1 MSRRLGEEDRV
12 EITEAFAEFGNDLPT
27 RWVMGDSDVDIDIEL
42 LRGGEFDPERR
53 IVRGVVGRGWVTVPC
68 AKSPL
73 WELVHERGRLGERHF
88 LHAVEVVDDVLVPET
103 QIGLDAARTL
113 KADARAGETILIAFD
128 AERRELAGLL
138 ARGGGIGP
146 LLDARSRNGRIAV
159 EFDDLAVDLSD
170 GFRGR
175 VIDGLATQLD
185 EVRRPVEID
194 IAGFTLTLTGLWLDI
209 SRTIAQ
215 ATVTLP
221 PTITDASTCGR
232 ATIDLGRIRI
242 SRTCDYYFEEPE
254 QHYGPWL
261 LGDTG
266 MIVEGDGF
274 TLDLSTTRSP
284 APLLASWRGLLLRAG
299 SASGAQRIPDPCNS
313 GYLRGDYSFGGAAIT
328 ASGFAGS
335 LDLTAPISF
344 TALNPFGQVVSFT
357 GGELIV
363 AHSEIVAGKFRG
375 STDLLTEAVTD
386 GVPHAQVTVDLPSV
400 TVQPDFDLTGEIDL
414 GGALVAWGELA
425 RAGEELVVWTATPGQ
440 GFLYLP
446 GGAVETFC
454 PVSTGSFQS
463 PSISA
468 GWSGSLGSLAA
479 QAVSGVTFADL
490 GEVAVFSPDV
500 PGGRAAPLV
509 FDRVWGWLRVGTTG
523 VDGELAWY
531 DGEVPAELGDPA
543 ATGYVGKQPFRTS
556 LFGQDRKNLIA
567 EFVTSAVHDSNGSG
581 WLDIPD
587 PTGFHHLDVEQ
598 LKLTSTACLVGGDIM
613 LPASGIPLEHWD
625 VALVPTNP
633 AAPAGVLSVRTG
645 RVLFTAAGIS
655 EPVHFARPFGLTW
668 GEILADGSVGDLYLD
683 FNDWGQRFDGLVF
696 HPEGIALSTYVPA
709 DLEPYLGV
717 SGSVILPFFGPHH
730 VNVQDAAV
738 RPPPPPSIP
747 PEPRPYPRHVTVPK
761 TAITAGSAPTDL
773 ALTGVWHDVN
783 SDELARF
790 DCPDPDV
797 DYNVD
802 SQQGFIGTG
811 GAVLSFLHSD
821 PLETTVEIHSD
832 ATDLRFT
839 SEAAHDLDM
848 NVIARFGALSQIAGN
863 LRIEGPTLR
872 RMTVFGEFEQSAA
885 GGMFGP
891 KAGYS
896 VEANMTVTPTSIDF
910 YAAGDMM
917 LSVAL
922 VEIEASGTAHL
933 LFDFAA
939 GTAEG
944 ELLGRVD
951 CDAVVAGLSGAGQL
965 TWFVGPQMQYLQGR
979 MKVNVFSIVGG
990 VGMEGGFFIGNDVP
1004 NALAWALDTTDP
1016 KFAMSRAIMPPT
1028 ITGIY
1033 GYGRASFAVNYYV
1046 VGGGIDIF
1054 VGVGAF
1060 SAAVSAGGPL
1070 SALGGTLPLPFIVG
1084 ACGINVHGEILGGLV
1099 SASAWAN
1106 LSLRGPLPPY
1116 FEGTFGMKG
1125 CVAWVLCASVDVTAR
1140 LSGAGFELI

>member
-1 MSRRLGEEDRV
+1 VDIR
-12 EITEAFAEFGNDLPT
+12 EAFAEFGKDLPT
-27 RWVMGDSDVDIDIEL
+27 RWVMGDSDLDIDVEL

-53 IVRGVVGRGWVTVPC
+53 IVKGVVGRGWVTIPC
-68 AKSPL
+68 AKAPL
-73 WELVHERGRLGERHF
+73 WDFAHVRDRLGDRHF
-88 LHAVEVVDDVLVPET
+88 IQAVEVVDDVLVPET
-103 QIGLDAARTL
+103 QISLDAARAL
-113 KADARAGETILIAFD
+113 KADARAGETIPIAFD
-128 AERRELAGLL
+128 ADRRELANLL
-138 ARGGGIGP
+138 AQGRGIGA
-146 LLDARSRNGRIAV
+146 LLDASSSAGRIAV
-159 EFDDLAVDLSD
+159 EFEDLAVDLSD
-170 GFRGR
+170 AARGR
-175 VIDGLATQLD
+175 VIDGLAQYLD
-185 EVRRPVEID
+185 ELRRPVQIV

-209 SRTIAQ
+209 SRTLAQ

-221 PTITDASTCGR
+221 PTITDAASCGP

-254 QHYGPWL
+254 RHYGPWL

-266 MIVEGDGF
+266 MIIEGDGF
-274 TLDLSTTRSP
+274 TLDLSTTRGP
-284 APLLASWRGLLLRAG
+284 PPLPTSWRGLLLRAG
-299 SASGAQRIPDPCNS
+299 TASGAQRIPDPCNS
-313 GYLRGDYSFGGAAIT
+313 GYLRGDYTFGGAAIT
-328 ASGFAGS
+328 LSGFAGS

-344 TALNPFGQVVSFT
+344 TALNPFGQVFSFT
-357 GGELIV
+357 RGDLIV
-363 AHSEIVAGKFRG
+363 AHSEIVAGNFRG
-375 STDLLTEAVTD
+375 STDLLPEAVAE
-386 GVPHAQVTVDLPSV
+386 GVPHAQITVDLPSV
-400 TVQPDFDLTGEIDL
+400 TVQPNYDLTGEIDH
-414 GGALVAWGELA
+414 GGSRVAWGELT
-425 RAGEELVVWTATPGQ
+425 RPGEELVVWTATPTK

-468 GWSGSLGSLAA
+468 GWSGSLASLAA

-509 FDRVWGWLRVGTTG
+509 FDRVSGWLRVGTTG
-523 VDGELAWY
+523 ADGELVRY
-531 DGEVPAELGDPA
+531 YEEIPAKVGDPV
-543 ATGYVGKQPFRTS
+543 ATGYVGKKPFRAS
-556 LFGQDRKNLIA
+556 LFGNDRKNLIA
-567 EFVTSAVHDSNGSG
+567 EFVTSAAHDSHVSG

-587 PTGFHHLDVEQ
+587 PTGFHHLDFEQ

-613 LPASGIPLEHWD
+613 LPAPGIPLEHWD

-645 RVLFTAAGIS
+645 RLLFTAAGIS
-655 EPVHFARPFGLTW
+655 EPVHFDRPFGLTW
-668 GEILADGSVGDLYLD
+668 GEILAYGSVGDLYLD

-696 HPEGIALSTYVPA
+696 HPEGIALSAYVPA
-709 DLEPYLGV
+709 NLKPYVGV
-717 SGSVILPFFGPHH
+717 SGSVIFPLFGPHH
-730 VNVQDAAV
+730 INVQDAAL
-738 RPPPPPSIP
+738 RPPPPPPTP
-747 PEPRPYPRHVTVPK
+747 PIPRPYPRHVTVPK
-761 TAITAGSAPTDL
+761 TAITAGLAPTDL
-773 ALTGVWHDVN
+773 ALTGVWHDVT
-783 SDELARF
+783 SVELARF
-790 DCPDPDV
+790 DFLDAEV
-797 DYNVD
+797 DYNEA
-802 SQQGFIGTG
+802 SQEGFIGTG

-848 NVIARFGALSQIAGN
+848 SVIARFGALSQIAGN

-885 GGMFGP
+885 VGIFGP

-922 VEIEASGTAHL
+922 VEIEASATAHL

-944 ELLGRVD
+944 ELIGRVD

-979 MKVNVFSIVGG
+979 MKVDVFSIVGG
-990 VGMEGGFFIGNDVP
+990 VGMEGGFFIGNNVP

-1116 FEGTFGMKG
+1116 FEGTFGLEG

-1140 LSGAGFELI
+1140 VSSAGFELI